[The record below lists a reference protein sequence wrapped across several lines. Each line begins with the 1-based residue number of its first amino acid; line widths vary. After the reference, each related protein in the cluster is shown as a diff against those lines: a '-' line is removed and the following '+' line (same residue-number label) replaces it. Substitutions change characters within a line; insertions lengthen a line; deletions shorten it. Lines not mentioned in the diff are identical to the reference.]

1 MIVYGAYHFSDAKIV
16 INQMTGVG
24 KSFRHATEGF
34 KKTSGD
40 PDQVM
45 DFLRKQGHS
54 LTHYIPGGDKA
65 LDDALDALEKVKD
78 KHGDETKKIVKG
90 TYGEISDVVKDG
102 KMDISTGTKL
112 LEILKRRGAEVQ
124 KLAEKA
130 GGDLMDEYPDF
141 RGKIG
146 EKYSEL
152 KGLAHGQGEKG
163 KKIMDDVQS
172 SLKDIAKE
180 GLNKDSLNK
189 AQELVQNTIKE
200 LQK

>member
-1 MIVYGAYHFSDAKIV
+1 MS
-16 INQMTGVG
+16 GVG
-24 KSFRHATEGF
+24 KSFRQATEGF

-40 PDQVM
+40 PDQVV
-45 DFLRKQGHS
+45 DFLRKQGHT

-65 LDDALDALEKVKD
+65 LDEALDALEKVKD
-78 KHGDETKKIVKG
+78 KHGDETKKIVSD
-90 TYGEISDVVKDG
+90 TYGEISDVVKSG

-112 LEILKRRGAEVQ
+112 LEILRRRGAEVQ

-130 GGDLMDEYPDF
+130 GGDLMDDYPDF

-152 KGLAHGQGEKG
+152 KGLAQGKGEKG
-163 KKIMDDVQS
+163 KKILDDVQS

-180 GLNKDSLNK
+180 GFSKDSLNK

-200 LQK
+200 LQN